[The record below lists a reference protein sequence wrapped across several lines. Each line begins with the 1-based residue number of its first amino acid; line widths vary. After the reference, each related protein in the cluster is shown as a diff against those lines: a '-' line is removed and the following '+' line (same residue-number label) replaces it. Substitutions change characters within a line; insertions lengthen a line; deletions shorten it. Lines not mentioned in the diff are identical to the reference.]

1 MQSPTRSTRWTTL
14 ALLLLVAGGCSRK
27 KPDGLRHAPRS
38 TKQLP
43 TTAAAIWLANLD
55 AQIGALEGRAAGP
68 DLLVLS
74 AAHHLRGRYRGDLDE
89 IQHGIDLL
97 ACAPTDA
104 SCFQARADQ
113 EQSLHRFGAAEAD
126 LRHAS
131 HLAGREAGATRTA
144 ALQADLDWNAGRYAE
159 AIPAIRAARAAHPAT
174 GTWIREAQL
183 EHELGNEHA
192 ADVAYEKAED
202 AVTDT
207 GPLVV
212 AHLDV
217 QRGMQK
223 VDTGRLDEAVVFF
236 RAAVERM
243 PDWVTANEHLAEVL
257 AMDGK
262 DDEALRIYERVV
274 RLSDDPEF
282 AHALAALYAKRG
294 RAEEAKA
301 LTEKARARYEV
312 LLAKYPE
319 AMYWHASEFFL
330 AVGDAP
336 RAVDLLTKNVALRP
350 NSTSLVA
357 LARAKLAAH
366 QDARPEIDRALAMP
380 PVSAR
385 LFWTASKVHAGKPEA
400 VGFARRAK
408 EMNPRIAEDD

>member
-1 MQSPTRSTRWTTL
+1 MQRPTRSKRWTTL
-14 ALLLLVAGGCSRK
+14 VLVVLLATAGCTRK
-27 KPDGLRHAPRS
+27 KADGLRHTPRS

-43 TTAAAIWLANLD
+43 TTAAAIWLGNLD
-55 AQIGALEGRAAGP
+55 AQIDALEGRAEGP
-68 DLLVLS
+68 DLYVLS

-97 ACAPTDA
+97 ACTTDPV
-104 SCFQARADQ
+104 CFQSRADQ

-131 HLAGREAGATRTA
+131 QLGATRTA

-159 AIPAIRAARAAHPAT
+159 AIPAIRAARVAHPTT

-192 ADVAYEKAED
+192 ADIAYEKAED

-212 AHLDV
+212 AHLNV

-223 VDTGRLDEAVVFF
+223 LDTGRLDEAIAFF

-243 PDWVTANEHLAEVL
+243 PDWVTANEHLAEAL
-257 AMDGK
+257 AMAGK

-274 RLSDDPEF
+274 GLSDDPEF
-282 AHALAALYAKRG
+282 AHALAELNAKRG
-294 RAEEAKA
+294 RASEAKA
-301 LTEKARARYEV
+301 LTDKARARYEV

-357 LARAKLAAH
+357 LASAKLAAH
-366 QDARPEIDRALAMP
+366 QDARAEIDRALAMP

-385 LFWTASKVHAGKPEA
+385 LFWTASKVYAGKPEA
-400 VGFARRAK
+400 EAFTRRAK
-408 EMNPRIAEDD
+408 AMNPRVAADE